1 MDIFCQKIGYWILVS
16 NLFLQKRAR
25 ICKMSDEKWVFDRSY
40 CNLHAAQKGIQCHNI
55 KESSL
60 LQCKCLIKA
69 QKSIKSHLWSVNFFE
84 KNR

>member
-1 MDIFCQKIGYWILVS
+1 MKNG
-16 NLFLQKRAR
+16 FLT
-25 ICKMSDEKWVFDRSY
+25 EFY

-69 QKSIKSHLWSVNFFE
+69 QISIKIHLWSVNFLKKTGE
-84 KNR
+84 NDHTLCQ

>member
-1 MDIFCQKIGYWILVS
+1 MT
-16 NLFLQKRAR
+16 
-25 ICKMSDEKWVFDRSY
+25 DEKWVFDRSY

-69 QKSIKSHLWSVNFFE
+69 QKSIKSHLWSVNFLKKQVKMTILFASKPLE
-84 KNR
+84 RLAAIL